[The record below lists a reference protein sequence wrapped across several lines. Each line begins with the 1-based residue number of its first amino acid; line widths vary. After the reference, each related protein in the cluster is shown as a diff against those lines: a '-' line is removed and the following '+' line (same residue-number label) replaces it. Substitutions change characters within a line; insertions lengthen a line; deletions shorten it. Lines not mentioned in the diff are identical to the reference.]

1 MKKQLFILSLFVL
14 AMSSCSEP
22 AEEVSTDML
31 HFPSSSDSNAD
42 KALPEITFEN
52 TTYEFGKIFEGEIVE
67 YSFDFKNTGDA
78 PLVLTAVEPSCGCT
92 VPKNW
97 PKTPLAPGATGT
109 IIVEFDS
116 HQRVGKTNKN
126 IAVVANTSP
135 SKSLLFLKG
144 EVLEAPQ
151 LMNE

>member
-1 MKKQLFILSLFVL
+1 MKKQLSLLGLFVL
-14 AMSSCSEP
+14 LLVSCSEP
-22 AEEVSTDML
+22 AEEVSSDML
-31 HFPSSSDSNAD
+31 HFPSSSDSNEERE
-42 KALPEITFEN
+42 LPEITFES

-67 YSFDFKNTGDA
+67 YSFDFKNTGEA

-109 IIVEFDS
+109 ITVEFDS
-116 HQRVGKTNKN
+116 HQRVGKTNKS

-135 SKSLLFLKG
+135 SKSLLYLKG
-144 EVLEAPQ
+144 EVLEAPE
-151 LMNE
+151 LMTE